1 MKTIIDLE
9 FMHLIKIRDIYL
21 LISMKYL
28 EPSILMKYLIRWKWK
43 DTMMPIF
50 SCFIKAIKKNNN

>member
-9 FMHLIKIRDIYL
+9 FMHVIIRDIYL

-50 SCFIKAIKKNNN
+50 SCFIKAIKKNNK

>member
-9 FMHLIKIRDIYL
+9 FMHVIIRDIYL
-21 LISMKYL
+21 LISRKYL

-50 SCFIKAIKKNNN
+50 SCFIKAIKKNNK